1 MPAFHSPR
9 GCGGWKA
16 GRTANHDLHYG
27 SKRAAKPSMPR
38 LGGPG
43 VPVQHAGMYQYEL
56 EGNERTKLAPFS
68 DAVAPHQHKI
78 EAAAASYANQ

>member
-1 MPAFHSPR
+1 
-9 GCGGWKA
+9 
-16 GRTANHDLHYG
+16 
-27 SKRAAKPSMPR
+27 MPR